1 MNLMQAGVE
10 ELTQAIVRDLQIE
23 HVDVLQAVE
32 VVEVVAQGNTDSIWC
47 ECIDDDELE
56 SQEDAIADSPNPGL
70 AKRAYSKKPT
80 LFYVK
85 VEKEEEPNKK
95 LRASL
100 MTKEDIKVAKQMS
113 NAKEI

>member
-32 VVEVVAQGNTDSIWC
+32 VVAQGNTNSIWC

-85 VEKEEEPNKK
+85 VEKEKEPSKK

-100 MTKEDIKVAKQMS
+100 MSKEDIKVAKQMS
-113 NAKEI
+113 NAKEV

>member
-32 VVEVVAQGNTDSIWC
+32 VVAQGNTDSIWC

-56 SQEDAIADSPNPGL
+56 GQEDAIADSPNPGL

-85 VEKEEEPNKK
+85 VEKEEEPSKK

-100 MTKEDIKVAKQMS
+100 MSKEDIKVAKQMS
-113 NAKEI
+113 NAKEV